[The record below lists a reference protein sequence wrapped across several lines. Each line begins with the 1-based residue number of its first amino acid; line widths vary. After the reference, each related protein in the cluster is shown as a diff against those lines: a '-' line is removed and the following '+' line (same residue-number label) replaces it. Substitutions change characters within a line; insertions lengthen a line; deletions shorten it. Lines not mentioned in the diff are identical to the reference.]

1 MRLHSAVF
9 SCLHTPVYPR
19 DALNIAR
26 DFAFPPSRR
35 RVCSR
40 RRLWIAFNSYGQYP
54 AKYGQGAA
62 GFGGYFGN
70 QSAAWHSCVSPTSRP
85 PLAPPL
91 AHLSPTSALQVRLT
105 ARRSA
110 VRSPL
115 RGPRAGAGGTSATIS
130 AISRLYLGCICCI
143 CDGPEQADVYYH
155 CDQLIKVTVAPPAL
169 LAAALRPSSPPRLS
183 PPLRGCTPP
192 SSPSGKPTLRPSGCS
207 SCRRASTLLARC
219 GTPASCGAGC
229 EQRLFTVS
237 ACGAG
242 RPASCGAGS
251 G

>member
-1 MRLHSAVF
+1 MFAAQALDRLQQ
-9 SCLHTPVYPR
+9 LRPVPGQIR
-19 DALNIAR
+19 AGG
-26 DFAFPPSRR
+26 
-35 RVCSR
+35 
-40 RRLWIAFNSYGQYP
+40 RRLRRLLWQPERGVALVRIAHLSP
-54 AKYGQGAA
+54 TS
-62 GFGGYFGN
+62 
-70 QSAAWHSCVSPTSRP
+70 SATTRPPLDHLSATSTSRP

-130 AISRLYLGCICCI
+130 AISRLCVGCICCI